1 MGFGLDSIVTVD
13 TDSQGRM
20 IPSALEKAI
29 KNSVANVSKPLT
41 YRCLMQTLEQIIMR
55 EVYFSWRKQD
65 HAEKCVKSHCY
76 WKFT

>member
-1 MGFGLDSIVTVD
+1 MSMIVPLLSALQSHYSLKKSSFFMGFGLDSIVTVD

-41 YRCLMQTLEQIIMR
+41 
-55 EVYFSWRKQD
+55 
-65 HAEKCVKSHCY
+65 
-76 WKFT
+76 

>member
-29 KNSVANVSKPLT
+29 KNSVANVSKPL
-41 YRCLMQTLEQIIMR
+41 
-55 EVYFSWRKQD
+55 S
-65 HAEKCVKSHCY
+65 
-76 WKFT
+76 